1 MPFPISREIE
11 YFDIQWEHLKRI
23 CSPDPTDPPPPP
35 VDPDPP
41 TPPEPPPAEP
51 ESVKHCLER
60 ERKRLGPGSEFSSR
74 RRPYGTKPN

>member
-23 CSPDPTDPPPPP
+23 CSPDPTDPPPP

-41 TPPEPPPAEP
+41 ADPPADPPPPAAHET
-51 ESVKHCLER
+51 VRQAVDRH
-60 ERKRLGPGSEFSSR
+60 RKPVQSHR
-74 RRPYGTKPN
+74 KPVN